1 MPTEI
6 APAVT
11 ATVFHVRQVIGEVLA
26 VYLFSIGK
34 AFPQK
39 IEWTADLSDYLQIKP
54 SSEELEMLC
63 NRLSEVFLCEKPTF
77 KMRKQWTTLMDLYV
91 FYLSR
96 ARTEEEEFQR
106 D

>member
-6 APAVT
+6 LPAVT
-11 ATVFHVRQVIGEVLA
+11 ATVFQVRQVIGEVLA

-34 AFPQK
+34 GFPQK
-39 IEWTADLSDYLQIKP
+39 IEWSADISDCLQIKP
-54 SSEELEMLC
+54 SGQELEMLC

-77 KMRKQWTTLMDLYV
+77 KTRKQWTTLMDLHL

-96 ARTEEEEFQR
+96 ARTEEKEFQR
-106 D
+106 H